1 MGAYALV
8 GVKLGDYTAQTGI
21 AEVDKFIVLDL
32 MNLSKIEVD
41 LKFLR
46 KKAEYFCVADENI
59 DFAEFGLLSTGIF
72 KDKVYASESE
82 FCCCDSEDDL
92 DKHVFD
98 TFDFSENGIIIVN
111 NKIIDISEKQLLVY
125 QSFTDK
131 LCIVYKPYTDE
142 IKMCYKDTVADDECH
157 NGEYSVF
164 YDIGSNLEFTD
175 TLNNNILYAQGVIR
189 CSDDIEPLVLYSD
202 YVLDTFY
209 NCAECR
215 DNVFRIGN
223 VHWTDERIEQD
234 TFIVEN
240 GCQAFFIIA
249 ESLNANELV
258 LPPSIKV
265 FGCSDEAYLK
275 VEKVYLSKALKG
287 SEVADMVN
295 RCIAYTGDIDD
306 APDSWVEY
314 Y

>member
-8 GVKLGDYTAQTGI
+8 GVKLGDYTAQCGI
-21 AEVDKFIVLDL
+21 SEVDKFIVLDL
-32 MNLSKIEVD
+32 LNLSKIEVD

-46 KKAEYFCVADENI
+46 EKAEYFCVADENI
-59 DFAEFGLLSTGIF
+59 DYDEFGLMSTGIF

-92 DKHVFD
+92 DKHRFD
-98 TFDFSENGIIIVN
+98 AFDFLDNGVVIVN
-111 NKIIDISEKQLLVY
+111 NNIIGISEEQFIVY
-125 QSFTDK
+125 RSFTDK
-131 LCIVYKPYTDE
+131 LCIVYKSYTDE
-142 IKMCYKDTVADDECH
+142 IEMCYKDTVADDECH

-164 YDIGSNLEFTD
+164 YSVGSNLEFAD
-175 TLNNNILYAQGVIR
+175 TLTNNILYAQGIVE
-189 CSDDIEPLVLYSD
+189 CSDEIEPLTLYSD

-209 NCAECR
+209 KNAECI
-215 DNVFRIGN
+215 DNVYRIGS

-249 ESLNANELV
+249 ESINANELV
-258 LPPSIKV
+258 LPPSIKI
-265 FGCSDEAYLK
+265 FDISDEAGLR

-287 SEVADMVN
+287 SDVADMMEDS
-295 RCIAYTGDIDD
+295 ILDD
-306 APDSWVEY
+306 LEIEY

>member
-8 GVKLGDYTAQTGI
+8 GVKLGDYITSSGI
-21 AEVDKFIVLDL
+21 SEIDKFIVLDL
-32 MNLSKIEVD
+32 LNLSKIEVD

-46 KKAEYFCVADENI
+46 EKAEYFCVADENI
-59 DFAEFGLLSTGIF
+59 DYDEFGLLSTGIF
-72 KDKVYASESE
+72 KNKVYASDSE

-92 DKHVFD
+92 DKHRFD
-98 TFDFSENGIIIVN
+98 TFDFSENGVVIVN
-111 NKIIDISEKQLLVY
+111 NNIIGISEEQLLVY

-142 IKMCYKDTVADDECH
+142 IEMCYKDTVADDECH

-164 YDIGSNLEFTD
+164 YSVGSNLEFAD
-175 TLNNNILYAQGVIR
+175 TLTNNILYAQGIVE
-189 CSDDIEPLVLYSD
+189 CSDEIEPLTLYSD

-209 NCAECR
+209 KNAECI
-215 DNVFRIGN
+215 DNVYRIGS

-249 ESLNANELV
+249 ESINANELV
-258 LPPSIKV
+258 LPPSIKI
-265 FGCSDEAYLK
+265 FDISDEAGLR

-287 SEVADMVN
+287 SEVADMMEDS
-295 RCIAYTGDIDD
+295 ILDD
-306 APDSWVEY
+306 LEIEY

>member
-8 GVKLGDYTAQTGI
+8 GVKLGDYTAQCGI
-21 AEVDKFIVLDL
+21 FEVDKFIVLDL
-32 MNLSKIEVD
+32 LNLSKIEVD

-46 KKAEYFCVADENI
+46 EKAEYFCVTDENI
-59 DFAEFGLLSTGIF
+59 DNDEFGLISTGIF
-72 KDKVYASESE
+72 KNKIYASESE

-92 DKHVFD
+92 DKHRFD
-98 TFDFSENGIIIVN
+98 TFDFSDNGVVIVN
-111 NKIIDISEKQLLVY
+111 NNIIGISDEQFIMY
-125 QSFTDK
+125 RSFTDK

-142 IKMCYKDTVADDECH
+142 IEMCYRDNIVETNEVLFSEK
-157 NGEYSVF
+157 YSVF
-164 YDIGSNLEFTD
+164 YSVGSNLEFARHLD
-175 TLNNNILYAQGVIR
+175 NASDGAIIAEDY
-189 CSDDIEPLVLYSD
+189 DDIITLYSD

-240 GCQAFFIIA
+240 GCQAFFIIN
-249 ESLNANELV
+249 ESLNVGVLV
-258 LPPSIKV
+258 LPPSIKI
-265 FGCSDEAYLK
+265 FDSSDWDGLVVK
-275 VEKVYLSKALKG
+275 KVYLSKALKG
-287 SEVADMVN
+287 SRVVDMVEDN
-295 RCIAYTGDIDD
+295 IIATDETPNSEI
-306 APDSWVEY
+306 EY

>member
-8 GVKLGDYTAQTGI
+8 GVKLGDYTAQCGI
-21 AEVDKFIVLDL
+21 FEVDKFIVLDL

-46 KKAEYFCVADENI
+46 EKAEYFCVTDENI
-59 DFAEFGLLSTGIF
+59 DNDEFGLISTGIF
-72 KDKVYASESE
+72 KNKIYASESE

-92 DKHVFD
+92 DKHRFD
-98 TFDFSENGIIIVN
+98 AFDFLDNGVVIVN
-111 NKIIDISEKQLLVY
+111 NNIIGISEEQFIVY
-125 QSFTDK
+125 RSFTDK

-142 IKMCYKDTVADDECH
+142 IEMCYKDTVADDECH

-164 YDIGSNLEFTD
+164 YSVGSNLEFAD
-175 TLNNNILYAQGVIR
+175 TLSNNILYAQGVIR
-189 CSDDIEPLVLYSD
+189 YSDEIEPLTLYSD

-209 NCAECR
+209 KNAECI
-215 DNVFRIGN
+215 DNVYRIGS

-249 ESLNANELV
+249 ESINANELV
-258 LPPSIKV
+258 LPPSIKI
-265 FGCSDEAYLK
+265 FDISDEAGLR

-287 SEVADMVN
+287 SEVADMMEDS
-295 RCIAYTGDIDD
+295 ILDD
-306 APDSWVEY
+306 LEIEY

>member
-8 GVKLGDYTAQTGI
+8 GVKLGDYTAQCGI
-21 AEVDKFIVLDL
+21 FEVDKFIVLDL

-46 KKAEYFCVADENI
+46 EKAECFCVADENI
-59 DFAEFGLLSTGIF
+59 DYDEFGLISTGIF
-72 KDKVYASESE
+72 KNKIYASESE

-92 DKHVFD
+92 DKHRFD
-98 TFDFSENGIIIVN
+98 AFDFLDNGVVIVN
-111 NKIIDISEKQLLVY
+111 NNIIGISEEQFIMY
-125 QSFTDK
+125 RSFTDK

-142 IKMCYKDTVADDECH
+142 IEMCYKDTVADDECH

-164 YDIGSNLEFTD
+164 YSVGSNLEFAD
-175 TLNNNILYAQGVIR
+175 TLTNNILYDQGVIR
-189 CSDDIEPLVLYSD
+189 YSDEIEPLILYSD

-209 NCAECR
+209 NCAECI

-249 ESLNANELV
+249 ESINANELV
-258 LPPSIKV
+258 LPPSIKI
-265 FGCSDEAYLK
+265 FDISDEAGLR

-287 SEVADMVN
+287 SEVADMMEDS
-295 RCIAYTGDIDD
+295 ILDD
-306 APDSWVEY
+306 LEIEY

>member
-8 GVKLGDYTAQTGI
+8 GVKLGDYTAQCGI
-21 AEVDKFIVLDL
+21 SEVDKFIVLDL
-32 MNLSKIEVD
+32 LNLSKIEVD

-46 KKAEYFCVADENI
+46 EKAEYFCVADENI
-59 DFAEFGLLSTGIF
+59 DYDEFGLMSTGIF

-92 DKHVFD
+92 DKHRFD
-98 TFDFSENGIIIVN
+98 AFDFLDNGVVIVN
-111 NKIIDISEKQLLVY
+111 NNIIGISEEQFIVY
-125 QSFTDK
+125 RSFTDK
-131 LCIVYKPYTDE
+131 LCIVYKSYTDE
-142 IKMCYKDTVADDECH
+142 IEMCYKDTVADDECH

-164 YDIGSNLEFTD
+164 YSVGSNLEFAD
-175 TLNNNILYAQGVIR
+175 TLTNNILYAQGIVE
-189 CSDDIEPLVLYSD
+189 CSNEIEPLTLYSD

-209 NCAECR
+209 KNAECI
-215 DNVFRIGN
+215 DNVYRIGS

-249 ESLNANELV
+249 ESINANELV
-258 LPPSIKV
+258 LPPSIKI
-265 FGCSDEAYLK
+265 FDISDEAGLR

-287 SEVADMVN
+287 SEVADMMEDS
-295 RCIAYTGDIDD
+295 ILDD
-306 APDSWVEY
+306 LEIEY

>member
-8 GVKLGDYTAQTGI
+8 GVKLGDYTAQCGI
-21 AEVDKFIVLDL
+21 SEVDKFIVLDL

-46 KKAEYFCVADENI
+46 EKAEYFCVADENI
-59 DFAEFGLLSTGIF
+59 DYDEFGLLSTGIF
-72 KDKVYASESE
+72 KNKVYASENE

-92 DKHVFD
+92 DKHRFD
-98 TFDFSENGIIIVN
+98 TFDFLDNGVVIVN
-111 NKIIDISEKQLLVY
+111 NNIIGISEEQFIVY
-125 QSFTDK
+125 RSFTDK
-131 LCIVYKPYTDE
+131 LCIVYKSYTDE
-142 IKMCYKDTVADDECH
+142 IEMCYKDTVADDECH

-164 YDIGSNLEFTD
+164 YSVGSNLEFSD
-175 TLNNNILYAQGVIR
+175 TLTNNILYAQGIVE
-189 CSDDIEPLVLYSD
+189 CSDEIEPLLLYSD

-223 VHWTDERIEQD
+223 VHWTDERVEQD

-249 ESLNANELV
+249 ESINANELV

-265 FGCSDEAYLK
+265 FDISDEAGLR

-287 SEVADMVN
+287 SEVADMMEDS
-295 RCIAYTGDIDD
+295 ILDD
-306 APDSWVEY
+306 LEIEY

>member
-8 GVKLGDYTAQTGI
+8 GVKLGDYTAQCGI
-21 AEVDKFIVLDL
+21 SEVDKFIVLDL
-32 MNLSKIEVD
+32 LNLSKIEVD

-46 KKAEYFCVADENI
+46 EKAEYFCVADENI
-59 DFAEFGLLSTGIF
+59 DYDEFGLMSTGIF

-92 DKHVFD
+92 DKHRFD
-98 TFDFSENGIIIVN
+98 TFDFSENGVVIVN
-111 NKIIDISEKQLLVY
+111 NNIIDISEEQLLVY
-125 QSFTDK
+125 LSFTDK

-142 IKMCYKDTVADDECH
+142 IEMCYRDSIVETNEVLFSKK
-157 NGEYSVF
+157 YSVF
-164 YDIGSNLEFTD
+164 YSVGSNLEFARHLDNASTGGIMVED
-175 TLNNNILYAQGVIR
+175 CDEIIT
-189 CSDDIEPLVLYSD
+189 LYSD
-202 YVLDTFY
+202 FVLDTFY
-209 NCAECR
+209 KNAECI
-215 DNVFRIGN
+215 DNVYRIGN

-249 ESLNANELV
+249 ESINANELV

-265 FGCSDEAYLK
+265 FGCSDEACLNVDK
-275 VEKVYLSKALKG
+275 IYLSKALKG
-287 SEVADMVN
+287 SEVADMMEDS
-295 RCIAYTGDIDD
+295 ILDD
-306 APDSWVEY
+306 LEIEY

>member
-8 GVKLGDYTAQTGI
+8 GVKLGDYTAQCGI
-21 AEVDKFIVLDL
+21 SEVDKFIVLDL

-46 KKAEYFCVADENI
+46 EKAEYFCVADENI
-59 DFAEFGLLSTGIF
+59 DYDEFELMSTGIF
-72 KDKVYASESE
+72 KNKIYASESE

-92 DKHVFD
+92 DKHRFD
-98 TFDFSENGIIIVN
+98 TFDFSENGVVIVN
-111 NKIIDISEKQLLVY
+111 NNIIGISEEQLLVY

-142 IKMCYKDTVADDECH
+142 IEMCYKDTVADDECH

-164 YDIGSNLEFTD
+164 YSVGSNLEFAD
-175 TLNNNILYAQGVIR
+175 TLTNNILYAQGIVE
-189 CSDDIEPLVLYSD
+189 CSDEIEPLTLYSD

-209 NCAECR
+209 KNAECI
-215 DNVFRIGN
+215 DNVYRIGS

-234 TFIVEN
+234 TFIVED

-249 ESLNANELV
+249 ESINANELV
-258 LPPSIKV
+258 LPPSIKI
-265 FGCSDEAYLK
+265 FDISDEAGLR
-275 VEKVYLSKALKG
+275 VEKY
-287 SEVADMVN
+287 
-295 RCIAYTGDIDD
+295 I
-306 APDSWVEY
+306 
-314 Y
+314 

>member
-8 GVKLGDYTAQTGI
+8 GVKLGDYTAQCGI
-21 AEVDKFIVLDL
+21 SEVDKFIVLDL

-46 KKAEYFCVADENI
+46 ERAEFFCVADENI

-92 DKHVFD
+92 DKLLFD
-98 TFDFSENGIIIVN
+98 TFDFSDNGVVIVN
-111 NKIIDISEKQLLVY
+111 NKIIDISDKQFMVY

-142 IKMCYKDTVADDECH
+142 IKMCYRDKIVETDEMLFS
-157 NGEYSVF
+157 EKYSVF
-164 YDIGSNLEFTD
+164 YDIGSNLEFARHLDNASTGGIIVEECD
-175 TLNNNILYAQGVIR
+175 EIIT
-189 CSDDIEPLVLYSD
+189 LYSD

-223 VHWTDERIEQD
+223 VHWVDERIEQD
-234 TFIVEN
+234 TFVVEN

-249 ESLNANELV
+249 ESINANELV

-265 FGCSDEAYLK
+265 FGCSDEACLNVDK
-275 VEKVYLSKALKG
+275 IYLSKTLKG
-287 SEVADMVN
+287 SEVADRIEN
-295 RCIAYTGDIDD
+295 YILDLEI
-306 APDSWVEY
+306 EY

>member
-8 GVKLGDYTAQTGI
+8 GVKLGDYTAQCGI
-21 AEVDKFIVLDL
+21 FEVDKFIVLDL
-32 MNLSKIEVD
+32 LNLSKIEVD

-46 KKAEYFCVADENI
+46 EKAEYFCVTDENI
-59 DFAEFGLLSTGIF
+59 DNDEFGLISTGIF
-72 KDKVYASESE
+72 KNKIYASESE

-92 DKHVFD
+92 DKHRFD
-98 TFDFSENGIIIVN
+98 TFDFSENGVVIVN
-111 NKIIDISEKQLLVY
+111 NNIIGISEEQLLVY

-142 IKMCYKDTVADDECH
+142 IEMCYKDTVADDECH

-164 YDIGSNLEFTD
+164 YSVGSNLEFAD
-175 TLNNNILYAQGVIR
+175 TLTNNILYAQGIVE
-189 CSDDIEPLVLYSD
+189 CSDEIEPLTLYSD

-209 NCAECR
+209 ELAECR

-249 ESLNANELV
+249 ESINANELV
-258 LPPSIKV
+258 LPPSIKI
-265 FGCSDEAYLK
+265 FDISDEAGLR

-287 SEVADMVN
+287 SEVADMMEDS
-295 RCIAYTGDIDD
+295 ILDD
-306 APDSWVEY
+306 LEIEY